1 MVRRKALSWV
11 ALLMLLGSAAAAQ
24 DITGDWQGTLKVGRQ
39 DLRLIVQIAK
49 GDVGWKATLCS
60 IDQTTSP
67 IPATSVALEGSNLKL
82 TVEAVRGTYEGRISP
97 DGASI
102 TGTWTQGAPLPLV
115 LRRATKETAWPID
128 PAYHSVQ
135 FITVDKNVK
144 LEVLDWGGT
153 GRALVLLTGLGDNAH
168 VYDKFASKLASAYH
182 VYGITRRGFG
192 ASSHPDSG
200 YTADRL
206 GDDVLEVIESLKIDR
221 PVLVGHSIAGEE
233 LSSVGSRHPEKV
245 AGLIYL
251 DAAYAYAYYD
261 RSRGDL
267 QIDLAELEGKLEQLH
282 PGKEPK
288 DPKQL
293 IVELRSILP
302 QFERD
307 LEERQKSLEATPVA
321 LLSAQA
327 RAPAPPPAAQ
337 AIMAGVQKYEDI
349 RVPILAIYAL
359 PHDLPPVPGI
369 DPAARAA
376 MEARDEATTGAQMK
390 AFEAGIPSAHAVRL
404 PHANHYV
411 FRSNESDVLREMN
424 AFLSNLN

>member
-49 GDVGWKATLCS
+49 GDVGWKATLYS

-424 AFLSNLN
+424 AFLSSLN